1 MTELTI
7 TWTSLVFF
15 AATQDIA
22 VDGWAL
28 TLLSDEAKAYA
39 STAQT
44 IGLNTGYFAS
54 YTVFLALNSEGFS
67 YVFRLSPPRGADSVQ
82 EKIWL
87 PPPIP
92 INISPVLVC
101 CVLLDYSVAVAFQE
115 RGKHFTIQRSH
126 SRTSSTGG
134 QPA

>member
-1 MTELTI
+1 LILNALQPEDHLVELTI

-28 TLLSDEAKAYA
+28 TLLSDDAKAYA

-54 YTVFLALNSEGFS
+54 YTVFLAFNSEGFS
-67 YVFRLSPPRGADSVQ
+67 
-82 EKIWL
+82 
-87 PPPIP
+87 
-92 INISPVLVC
+92 
-101 CVLLDYSVAVAFQE
+101 
-115 RGKHFTIQRSH
+115 
-126 SRTSSTGG
+126 
-134 QPA
+134 